1 MSETEDMTSKIGYLD
16 LVNLTLL
23 LPNLGFT
30 VKESVAIIM
39 EMNADNVRFCDL
51 IKMVGKMKR
60 EQQYNDYT
68 GVRISNEILSTLRNI
83 SINVG
88 IN

>member
-60 EQQYNDYT
+60 EQKYNDYK
-68 GVRISNEILSTLRNI
+68 GVFITNDISSNLKKIIRT
-83 SINVG
+83 
-88 IN
+88 